1 MTIWSQPLIY
11 IDNPSYEIDH
21 KLGKVFNHQEARIVL
36 AVLIQLIRDMKV
48 DPAKIGVITGYQTQ
62 RELIYEML
70 ENCS

>member
-1 MTIWSQPLIY
+1 MIIWSQPLIY
-11 IDNPSYEIDH
+11 IDNPSYEIDQ

-48 DPAKIGVITGYQTQ
+48 DPVKIGVITGYQTQ